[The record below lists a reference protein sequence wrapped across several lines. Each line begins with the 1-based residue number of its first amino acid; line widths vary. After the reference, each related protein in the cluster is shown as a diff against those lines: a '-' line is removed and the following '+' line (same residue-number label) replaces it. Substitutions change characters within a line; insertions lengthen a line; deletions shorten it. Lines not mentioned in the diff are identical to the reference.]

1 MAAGAGAEA
10 GCESGRKEWEM
21 GCDLPG
27 GIAYREV
34 VAADIYVD
42 NENNPDSVP
51 NPDNK
56 DISGDENNCGS
67 GEKNQT
73 TASGGGS
80 SDNDDSTPRDNGD
93 SGDEQGCTQE
103 NYILPAGSIPWTDA
117 TVPYAYES
125 LINYDFVH
133 DNFYVIPA
141 HTALSRD
148 LLKPE
153 EFLKLELS
161 VKNKRPCIL
170 LYHTHSQEAFADS
183 AGSDMTIVQVGDY
196 LAQLLEEKYGFEVIH
211 INTEFDMVEGKLDRS
226 KAYTYAE
233 KEISDVL
240 AEHPEIDMVIDL
252 HRDGVNENL
261 HFVTDING
269 KATAKV
275 MLFNGISYSNNQGD
289 IDYLY
294 NPYLKENLALT
305 YQMYLLGK
313 TYYPDFFRCIYIE
326 AYRYNLHLCKRS
338 MLIEAGAQTNS
349 FAEVINA
356 MEPLAELI
364 ARELIGTPEAGTY
377 IR

>member
-1 MAAGAGAEA
+1 MSRIITFVIVTSCVVLPAFGALSKAGLRQIVTIGGKTACNTFCPAGFYDKPLYYYAENTHPAVIVFGNIFPFVRFMAAGAGAEA
-10 GCESGRKEWEM
+10 GCEGGRTEWEM
-21 GCDLPG
+21 SCVLPG

-117 TVPYAYES
+117 TIPYAYES

-170 LYHTHSQEAFADS
+170 LYHTHSQ
-183 AGSDMTIVQVGDY
+183 
-196 LAQLLEEKYGFEVIH
+196 
-211 INTEFDMVEGKLDRS
+211 
-226 KAYTYAE
+226 
-233 KEISDVL
+233 
-240 AEHPEIDMVIDL
+240 
-252 HRDGVNENL
+252 
-261 HFVTDING
+261 
-269 KATAKV
+269 
-275 MLFNGISYSNNQGD
+275 
-289 IDYLY
+289 
-294 NPYLKENLALT
+294 
-305 YQMYLLGK
+305 
-313 TYYPDFFRCIYIE
+313 
-326 AYRYNLHLCKRS
+326 
-338 MLIEAGAQTNS
+338 
-349 FAEVINA
+349 
-356 MEPLAELI
+356 
-364 ARELIGTPEAGTY
+364 
-377 IR
+377 